1 MTARP
6 RKRPAAAARDMTACS
21 DIADLDALLTGL
33 RRGGAEGTS
42 TGLVLRGVPGL
53 SEADLVRP
61 ASDQPLAASA

>member
-1 MTARP
+1 
-6 RKRPAAAARDMTACS
+6 MTACS